1 MAADTVGASW
11 RYFALVSFLNDLAL
25 RGMGKIQ
32 DPATGR
38 MMPDLNLA
46 RTAIDWLE
54 MLEEKTAG
62 NLTED
67 ESRLLRQVLT
77 TLRLNYVDEREREG
91 SKPPE
96 GGGESGGETGGE
108 AGEAGVTPPGS

>member
-62 NLTED
+62 NLTPDED
-67 ESRLLRQVLT
+67 GMLKSILYDLRIL
-77 TLRLNYVDEREREG
+77 YVKEKG
-91 SKPPE
+91 
-96 GGGESGGETGGE
+96 
-108 AGEAGVTPPGS
+108 